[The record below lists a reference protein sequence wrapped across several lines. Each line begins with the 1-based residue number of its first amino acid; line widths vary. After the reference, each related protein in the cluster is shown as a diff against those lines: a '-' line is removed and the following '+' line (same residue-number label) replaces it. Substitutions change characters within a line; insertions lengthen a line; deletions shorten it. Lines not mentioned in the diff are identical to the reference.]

1 MIEFFIMLCK
11 QFNLRPFLL
20 VLNAYN
26 HKAMNLLTKEIK
38 ASETK

>member
-20 VLNAYN
+20 VLNAY
-26 HKAMNLLTKEIK
+26 KYKDI
-38 ASETK
+38 